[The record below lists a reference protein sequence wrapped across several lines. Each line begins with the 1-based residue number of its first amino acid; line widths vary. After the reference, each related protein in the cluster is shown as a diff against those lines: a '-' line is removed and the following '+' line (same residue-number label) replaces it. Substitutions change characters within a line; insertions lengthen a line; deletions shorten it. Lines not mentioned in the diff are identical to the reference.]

1 MRYYLVDLE
10 NVPKSLNNLIANKDT
25 KKCNLVVFYSEN
37 QQRRVASIKENL
49 NHVFKSVDYL
59 YIEEELHNALDFN
72 LVCYIGKILGSF
84 KGKNLEL
91 FIVSEDKGYHAIQN
105 FINSQTFKYKLS
117 VDYISDIQ
125 KVDCHLDVSM
135 SVLTLL
141 IGSSYPNY
149 LKNRVL
155 SSLYQR
161 LDVIELIKKHMLNGK
176 YELWQSLTTTYGE
189 KAGSKFYN
197 LLKTTYIKDLCL

>member
-10 NVPKSLNNLIANKDT
+10 NLPKSLNNLLANKET

-37 QQRRVASIKENL
+37 QRRRVNNLKENL
-49 NHVFKSVDYL
+49 DHVFNKVDYL
-59 YIEEELHNALDFN
+59 YIEEESHNALDFN

-125 KVDCHLDVSM
+125 EVDCYLDVSM

-149 LKNRVL
+149 LKNKVL

-161 LDVIELIKKHMLNGK
+161 LDVIELIKRHMLNGK
-176 YELWQSLTTTYGE
+176 YELWRSLTTTYG
-189 KAGSKFYN
+189 KKMGSRFYN

>member
-10 NVPKSLNNLIANKDT
+10 NLPKSLNNLIASKET
-25 KKCNLVVFYSEN
+25 KKCRLVVFYSKK
-37 QQRRVASIKENL
+37 QQKRVASIKENL
-49 NHVFKSVDYL
+49 SHVFSSVDYL
-59 YIEEELHNALDFN
+59 SIYEESHNALDFN

-117 VDYISDIQ
+117 LDYISDIQ
-125 KVDCHLDVSM
+125 EVDCHLDVNM

-141 IGSSYPNY
+141 ISSRYPNY
-149 LKNRVL
+149 LKSRVL
-155 SSLYQR
+155 SSLYLR

-176 YELWQSLTTTYGE
+176 YELWQILTTTYGN
-189 KAGSKFYN
+189 KAGNKFYN

>member
-37 QQRRVASIKENL
+37 QQKRVANIKENL
-49 NHVFKSVDYL
+49 NHVFKSVAYL
-59 YIEEELHNALDFN
+59 YIGEESHNALDFN

-91 FIVSEDKGYHAIQN
+91 FIVSEDKGYYAIQN